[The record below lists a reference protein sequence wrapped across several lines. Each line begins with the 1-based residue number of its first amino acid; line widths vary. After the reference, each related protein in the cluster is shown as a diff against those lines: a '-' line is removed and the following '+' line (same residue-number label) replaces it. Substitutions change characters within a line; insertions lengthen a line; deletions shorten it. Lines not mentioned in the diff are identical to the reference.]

1 MKKNIIA
8 LAVASAIAAPVAFA
22 DAPVVYG
29 KINVAIEDSKD
40 YGTTTED
47 RDSRIGVKGSEDLGN
62 GLKAVY
68 KMEFGAD
75 VGDSFGGLSGRNAY
89 IGLAGGFGTV
99 LMGRHDS
106 PFKMSQVKD
115 VFGDN
120 TFADMGKKQ
129 VTGGLGLGGKSG
141 ELRLD
146 NVIAYVSPSF
156 SGVKL
161 IAAASGAQSED
172 ALSAVKDEQNSEA
185 EIANAYSVALTYG
198 STKKGL
204 YLAAAMD
211 NADEEYS
218 ETAGQEWTHTRFGA
232 QYKTGGLL
240 VNATYQDFDA
250 DIANS
255 DEGSNVQVGVAY
267 AMGKFMPKAKYFSTD
282 YETAGAE
289 DGTGYAIGL
298 DYKLGKKT
306 TAYVEYVSS
315 EDMANATGE
324 DDFTSASVG
333 LIHKF

>member
-8 LAVASAIAAPVAFA
+8 LAIASAIAAPVAFA
-22 DAPVVYG
+22 DAPTVYG
-29 KINVAIEDSKD
+29 KINVAIEDSED
-40 YGTTTED
+40 NGTTTED
-47 RDSRIGVKGSEDLGN
+47 RDSRIGIKGSEDLGN

-89 IGLAGGFGTV
+89 VGLAGGFGTV

-115 VFGDN
+115 LFGDN
-120 TFADMGKKQ
+120 TFTDMGKKQ

-146 NVIAYVSPSF
+146 NVVAYVSPSF

-161 IAAASGAQSED
+161 IAAAAGADVGED
-172 ALSAVKDEQNSEA
+172 A

-211 NADEEYS
+211 SADEVITEAV
-218 ETAGQEWTHTRFGA
+218 EVNGFDQEWTHTRFGA
-232 QYKTGGLL
+232 QYTTGGLI
-240 VNATYQDFDA
+240 VNGTYQNFDA
-250 DIANS
+250 DVDNS
-255 DEGSNVQVGVAY
+255 DEGTNVQVGVAY

-282 YETAGAE
+282 YETSSMD
-289 DGTGYAIGL
+289 DGTGYAVGL

-315 EDMANATGE
+315 EDMANADGE

>member
-29 KINVAIEDSKD
+29 KINVAIEDSAD
-40 YGTTTED
+40 NGTTTED

-75 VGDSFGGLSGRNAY
+75 VGDSFSGLTGRNAY
-89 IGLAGGFGTV
+89 VGLAGGFGTI
-99 LMGRHDS
+99 LLGRHDS

-120 TFADMGKKQ
+120 TFADMGKAQ
-129 VTGGLGLGGKSG
+129 VTGGLGLAGKSG

-146 NVIAYVSPSF
+146 NVVAYVSPSF

-161 IAAASGAQSED
+161 IAAASGKD
-172 ALSAVKDEQNSEA
+172 GSAEA

-211 NADEEYS
+211 SADEQYS
-218 ETAGQEWTHTRFGA
+218 GAGQEWTHTRFGA

-240 VNATYQDFDA
+240 VNGTYQQFDA
-250 DIANS
+250 DVANS
-255 DEGSNVQVGVAY
+255 DEGTNVQVGVAY

-282 YETAGAE
+282 YETSGTD
-289 DGTGYAIGL
+289 DGTGYAIGV

-315 EDMANATGE
+315 EDMANAAGE